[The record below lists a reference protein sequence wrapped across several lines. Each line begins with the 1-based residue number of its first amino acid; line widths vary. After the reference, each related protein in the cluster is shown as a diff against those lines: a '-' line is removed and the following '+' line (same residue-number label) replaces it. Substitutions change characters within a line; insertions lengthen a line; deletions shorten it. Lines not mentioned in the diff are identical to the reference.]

1 MLYRNEN
8 TGDVIDTADFSKVDA
23 AEITGRPNWHKVTK
37 AEADIPLHEWKP
49 APEPVDAP
57 EVSSA
62 MDNDLLPEHQEPGPV
77 DVAQDGE
84 AGSKAVDSPKKAA
97 PGEQADKAGQ
107 GTGRRR

>member
-8 TGDVIDTADFSKVDA
+8 NGDVINTADFSKADA
-23 AEITGRPNWHKVTK
+23 AEITGRENWHKVTK
-37 AEADIPLHEWKP
+37 AESELPLHEWHP
-49 APEPVDAP
+49 QPEPVDAP

-62 MDNDLLPEHQEPGPV
+62 MDNDLLPEHQGQGPV
-77 DVAQDGE
+77 DVDQDGE
-84 AGSKAVDSPKKAA
+84 AGSKAVESPKKAA